1 VRPEQKDIDAVMKR
15 WGELGL
21 DKRKR

>member
-1 VRPEQKDIDAVMKR
+1 VWPEQKDIDAVQKR

-21 DKRKR
+21 DKKK